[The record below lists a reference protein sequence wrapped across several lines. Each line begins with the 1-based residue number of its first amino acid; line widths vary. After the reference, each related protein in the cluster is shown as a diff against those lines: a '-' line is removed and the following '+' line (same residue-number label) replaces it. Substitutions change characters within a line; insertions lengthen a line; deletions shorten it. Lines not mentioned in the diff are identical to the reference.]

1 MATVIWRCPACGH
14 ESASRGWC
22 PIDEERLE
30 AAAVAPAAAG
40 PEAAAPGPEAAGP
53 APEAAGRGPEA
64 AGPGPDRAPRRIV
77 LALAGGQVE
86 VPAAGLLVGR
96 AVAPFRDL
104 PGMQALRQVSRATQ
118 ARLYWEGDTLYVV
131 DAGSTNG
138 TFVDDVQLTGPT
150 PVRPGSRLRFGLDVP
165 VEVTEVDEFG
175 MTVDQDRG

>member
-30 AAAVAPAAAG
+30 AEAAATAAG
-40 PEAAAPGPEAAGP
+40 EPEAADPGQ
-53 APEAAGRGPEA
+53 
-64 AGPGPDRAPRRIV
+64 DHAPRRIV

-86 VPAAGLLVGR
+86 VPTAGLLVGR

-104 PGMQALRQVSRATQ
+104 PGMQALRQVSRTTQ
-118 ARLYWEGDTLYVV
+118 ARLYWESDTLYVV

-138 TFVDDVQLTGPT
+138 TFVDDVRVTGPT

-175 MTVDQDRG
+175 MTVNQDGG